1 MRMAHMYVSATQ
13 GVLRTTQTDDF
24 GQIQLAS
31 ITEKGIFANGNAAE
45 GALAVG
51 LGDDTPA
58 NA

>member
-1 MRMAHMYVSATQ
+1 M
-13 GVLRTTQTDDF
+13 QTDAL

-45 GALAVG
+45 GTVAVG
-51 LGDDTPA
+51 VGGETPA